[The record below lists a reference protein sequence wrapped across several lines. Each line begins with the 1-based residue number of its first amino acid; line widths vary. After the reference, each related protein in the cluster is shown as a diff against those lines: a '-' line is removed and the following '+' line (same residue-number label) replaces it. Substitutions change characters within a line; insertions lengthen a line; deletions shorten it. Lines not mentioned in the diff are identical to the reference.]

1 MSTDVNYRYDIGL
14 GNVGSYQVSGRPF
27 VSGGIN
33 AASTE
38 EPFRLNFPYVTRW
51 VYVTNHDTTRVLKVG
66 FSEIGVAGTNYFRLG
81 HAFTGSTTAPA
92 GSPTNSARLELKV
105 QELWFTGSTDFD
117 VMAGLTGVDTA
128 RINNVSPSGSNWSG
142 SLDSRLNLTA
152 GATTPVD
159 GIG

>member
-14 GNVGSYQVSGRPF
+14 GNVGSYQVAGRPF
-27 VSGGIN
+27 VTGGIN
-33 AASTE
+33 ATTAYGGHTHTYE
-38 EPFRLNFPYVTRW
+38 GYRLDFPYVTRW
-51 VYVTNHDTTRVLKVG
+51 VCVINHDTENDCKVG
-66 FSEIGVAGTNYFRLG
+66 FSENGLKGTNFFRI
-81 HAFTGSTTAPA
+81 GS
-92 GSPTNSARLELKV
+92 GSKGNQSMRLELKV
-105 QELWFTGSTDFD
+105 QSLWFTGSDSFD
-117 VMAGLTGVDTA
+117 VIAGLTGVDTA